1 MFCNTK
7 YLCIFTSVLYLTKAE
22 RLRYRN
28 ATLNIMDTQKVFLE
42 MHTDILIETPFGAI
56 VSGKFEKIK
65 KGWVAKLKGA
75 TDFEGEDGKTTAMEI
90 ASQTTNKIAGYKADE
105 IELWDVVEVFESEAE
120 ATEFGKAMGQMTIY
134 QIETQKLK
142 WIS

>member
-1 MFCNTK
+1 MIK
-7 YLCIFTSVLYLTKAE
+7 K
-22 RLRYRN
+22 
-28 ATLNIMDTQKVFLE
+28 ATLIMNTQKVFLE
-42 MHTDILIETPFGAI
+42 MHTDIVIGTPFGAI
-56 VSGKFEKIK
+56 VSGKFEKIT

-75 TDFEGEDGKTTAMEI
+75 TDFEGEEGKETAMEI